1 MAKWKCSC
9 TWEECSKWAQSNG
22 RRLCARHFTF
32 YDSLARRRINV
43 DAEILVSIR
52 NNVDAAPAENV
63 HNQINNNDNH
73 HVADDPQPVGVPP
86 NIPGDGREE
95 APGGEQELESEQ
107 RAHDPV
113 GNVVAEN
120 ADNNAQLLDM
130 AVDENI
136 GNQANNNDH
145 GDVMERLLD
154 TAAVENIVG
163 NQNNDH
169 SDVTIGLL
177 DAAPVEYMDCQANN
191 NDSHEMVDAP
201 VGHVP
206 DDIAA
211 VENIENQEDTNNDD
225 NQQVVV
231 DAPVGNVATANDNEN
246 IGIVANN
253 EENHD
258 VVGAPVDN
266 VAAIAEVAAVEIIA
280 AAVETITDVQEHEY
294 ERSSH
299 MTQFNHQLQSIIQ
312 QLRLKDDKINELER
326 RIKELEDWKT
336 TVVSSSWPCTSEIG
350 GTNFSGI
357 DSMSQVQLGGNEDNQ
372 GFNGGDD
379 EGKKPHKRRRGP
391 NPFHDE
397 FTAQPPTKRNRALA
411 PNIDQGGSPYYRDF
425 QARRTNA
432 PDPVIADAHAG
443 LINCDVVCY
452 SNAIFQCIAS
462 CIHVSDFLQTPPNE
476 EHQRFPLYYEFASV
490 MSSMV
495 SGQESVV
502 DPTSFV
508 DLFRPEN
515 SSNNYE
521 EGMYFDSSQWMN
533 QLTMYV
539 PLTDYSF
546 R

>member
-1 MAKWKCSC
+1 VR
-9 TWEECSKWAQSNG
+9 ELQS
-22 RRLCARHFTF
+22 
-32 YDSLARRRINV
+32 D
-43 DAEILVSIR
+43 
-52 NNVDAAPAENV
+52 
-63 HNQINNNDNH
+63 
-73 HVADDPQPVGVPP
+73 
-86 NIPGDGREE
+86 
-95 APGGEQELESEQ
+95 Q

-145 GDVMERLLD
+145 GDMMEWLLD
-154 TAAVENIVG
+154 TAAVKNIVG
-163 NQNNDH
+163 NQNNDLG
-169 SDVTIGLL
+169 DVTIGLL

-231 DAPVGNVATANDNEN
+231 DAPVGNVATADDNEN

-312 QLRLKDDKINELER
+312 QLWLKEDKINELER

-350 GTNFSGI
+350 GANFSGI
-357 DSMSQVQLGGNEDNQ
+357 DCMSQVQLGENEDNQ
-372 GFNGGDD
+372 GFNGDDD
-379 EGKKPHKRRRGP
+379 EGKKHMNEGVVGILSMMSLQPSLQQKGTGHLLRILIKEGHHTTEIS
-391 NPFHDE
+391 NP
-397 FTAQPPTKRNRALA
+397 
-411 PNIDQGGSPYYRDF
+411 
-425 QARRTNA
+425 
-432 PDPVIADAHAG
+432 
-443 LINCDVVCY
+443 
-452 SNAIFQCIAS
+452 
-462 CIHVSDFLQTPPNE
+462 E
-476 EHQRFPLYYEFASV
+476 EPMHPILLLLMPMQ
-490 MSSMV
+490 
-495 SGQESVV
+495 
-502 DPTSFV
+502 
-508 DLFRPEN
+508 
-515 SSNNYE
+515 
-521 EGMYFDSSQWMN
+521 DS
-533 QLTMYV
+533 
-539 PLTDYSF
+539 
-546 R
+546 

>member
-1 MAKWKCSC
+1 
-9 TWEECSKWAQSNG
+9 
-22 RRLCARHFTF
+22 
-32 YDSLARRRINV
+32 
-43 DAEILVSIR
+43 VSIR

-73 HVADDPQPVGVPP
+73 HVANDPQPVGVPP

-95 APGGEQELESEQ
+95 APGGGRELESEQ

-169 SDVTIGLL
+169 GDVTTGLL

-246 IGIVANN
+246 IGIVAM
-253 EENHD
+253 
-258 VVGAPVDN
+258 GASVDN

-294 ERSSH
+294 EQSSH

-312 QLRLKDDKINELER
+312 QLRLKEDKINELER

-336 TVVSSSWPCTSEIG
+336 TVVSSSWHVLQRLVVRIFLE
-350 GTNFSGI
+350 
-357 DSMSQVQLGGNEDNQ
+357 
-372 GFNGGDD
+372 
-379 EGKKPHKRRRGP
+379 
-391 NPFHDE
+391 
-397 FTAQPPTKRNRALA
+397 
-411 PNIDQGGSPYYRDF
+411 
-425 QARRTNA
+425 
-432 PDPVIADAHAG
+432 
-443 LINCDVVCY
+443 LIV
-452 SNAIFQCIAS
+452 
-462 CIHVSDFLQTPPNE
+462 
-476 EHQRFPLYYEFASV
+476 
-490 MSSMV
+490 
-495 SGQESVV
+495 
-502 DPTSFV
+502 
-508 DLFRPEN
+508 
-515 SSNNYE
+515 
-521 EGMYFDSSQWMN
+521 
-533 QLTMYV
+533 
-539 PLTDYSF
+539 
-546 R
+546 